1 MEKNAKRRT
10 KIVSSSVYFDIVAS
24 IGNDRKSIVE
34 LSKLLKKSSPAVFGQ
49 VKKLSNEGYLKLSKL
64 KLYECSDCKNIIE
77 SFNNFKCS
85 CGNKNKFKNLGES
98 KLSGDEKRYSLDLLK
113 LNVDIYEYFLKKDE
127 SIKKNKKILMEDFIS
142 AIDMLSL
149 SSFLVGKNYTL
160 EKLFEKYFSSK
171 FDKNMDRSADLLKDL
186 RKIHWHKI
194 YETYSKILDKDNDWK
209 IAIDNYKNMNEP
221 DKEGIK
227 WLVEQLTYKIQK

>member
-1 MEKNAKRRT
+1 M
-10 KIVSSSVYFDIVAS
+10 
-24 IGNDRKSIVE
+24 
-34 LSKLLKKSSPAVFGQ
+34 
-49 VKKLSNEGYLKLSKL
+49 
-64 KLYECSDCKNIIE
+64 
-77 SFNNFKCS
+77 
-85 CGNKNKFKNLGES
+85 GES

>member
-1 MEKNAKRRT
+1 
-10 KIVSSSVYFDIVAS
+10 
-24 IGNDRKSIVE
+24 
-34 LSKLLKKSSPAVFGQ
+34 
-49 VKKLSNEGYLKLSKL
+49 
-64 KLYECSDCKNIIE
+64 
-77 SFNNFKCS
+77 
-85 CGNKNKFKNLGES
+85 
-98 KLSGDEKRYSLDLLK
+98 
-113 LNVDIYEYFLKKDE
+113 
-127 SIKKNKKILMEDFIS
+127 MEDFIS

-209 IAIDNYKNMNEP
+209 MAIDNYKNMNEP